1 MNFTITFPDW
11 YLIPLLI
18 TVISLIYAAAK
29 APEPQPGGMIP
40 DVFSPLLAAL
50 YYATA
55 IIISLLAWLVWAVL
69 T

>member
-18 TVISLIYAAAK
+18 TIILLIYAKVK
-29 APEPQPGGMIP
+29 APETQPGGMIP
-40 DVFSPLLAAL
+40 DVFSPLLEAL